1 MLSFV
6 PPDGRF
12 TLMEYRLGSS
22 GTAVTSIATIPFSM
36 KSSVELLDNSANVDL
51 IFQPGSGSS
60 KGLQSVLIEW
70 YLGKGVTTSSWIP
83 AGGGTCT
90 FETRTGVS

>member
-1 MLSFV
+1 M
-6 PPDGRF
+6 
-12 TLMEYRLGSS
+12 LMEYRLGSS
-22 GTAVTSIATIPFSM
+22 GTAIASIATVPFSL

-51 IFQPGSGSS
+51 TFQPGSS